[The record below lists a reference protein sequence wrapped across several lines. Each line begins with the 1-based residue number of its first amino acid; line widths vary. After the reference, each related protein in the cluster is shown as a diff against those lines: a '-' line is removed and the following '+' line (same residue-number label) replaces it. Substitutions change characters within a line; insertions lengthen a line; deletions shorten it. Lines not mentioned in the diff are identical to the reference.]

1 MKIKRYFATD
11 MRQAIRLVR
20 EEQGPDAVILSNRR
34 VDGGVEIVAAVDY
47 DEALVSKMSQQA
59 PLQVQ
64 TSPST
69 GPSVITPKR
78 SVPQQAGPLPEEDAP
93 DSYAAPHNPVR
104 KEEIVWSQDPSLL
117 AMREEIQMLRS
128 MLESQLTGLAW
139 REMKQQNPQRVK
151 LLERLLQLGLAPT
164 LCREIA
170 DRVRYEKD
178 MNNNWRQALSLL
190 ASQLSVTH
198 DDILNHGGIVALVG
212 PTGVGKTTTVAKLAA
227 RFTLRHG
234 PGRVALVTTDSYRI
248 GAHQQLRT
256 FGQILSAPVHVAKDS
271 EELRSILLGLQDKS
285 LVLIDTAGMSQRD
298 IRLTEQFTMLQQ
310 TGLPVRCYAV
320 LSASSQRRSLEEVI
334 QSFSKVR
341 LDGAILTKLD
351 EAAVLGEAVSVLV
364 QQQLP
369 VAYISDGQRVPEDL
383 HPARSNNLVN
393 RCVTLMQ
400 QLSERPAEES
410 LALEF
415 GRMVS

>member
-47 DEALVSKMSQQA
+47 DEALVAKMSEEA
-59 PLQVQ
+59 PLRAKAP
-64 TSPST
+64 SPAEASA
-69 GPSVITPKR
+69 GAAEWRHAEP
-78 SVPQQAGPLPEEDAP
+78 AGPLPEDETPTAHT
-93 DSYAAPHNPVR
+93 SAGH
-104 KEEIVWSQDPSLL
+104 KQEIVWSQEPSLV

-128 MLESQLTGLAW
+128 MLETQLTGLAW
-139 REMKQQNPQRVK
+139 REMKQSHPQRGK
-151 LLERLLQLGLAPT
+151 LLERLLQLGLAPA

-178 MNNNWRQALSLL
+178 MNQNWRQALSLL
-190 ASQLSVTH
+190 AAQLSVTH

-212 PTGVGKTTTVAKLAA
+212 PTGAGKTTSVAKLAA

-234 PGRVALVTTDSYRI
+234 PDRVALVTTDSYRI

-256 FGQILSAPVHVAKDS
+256 FGQILGAPVHVAKDS
-271 EELRSILLGLQDKS
+271 EELRTILHSLRDKS

-298 IRLTEQFTMLQQ
+298 IRLSEQFSMLQQ
-310 TGLPVRCYAV
+310 SGAPIRCYAV

-334 QSFSKVR
+334 QGFSKVR

-351 EAAVLGEAVSVLV
+351 ETAGLGEAVSVLV

-400 QLSERPAEES
+400 QLSERPSEES
-410 LALEF
+410 LAMQF

>member
-47 DEALVSKMSQQA
+47 DEGLVSRMSQQA
-59 PLQVQ
+59 PLRS
-64 TSPST
+64 TAPAEPSPRA
-69 GPSVITPKR
+69 GKPPVAE
-78 SVPQQAGPLPEEDAP
+78 QAGPLPEEDTAP
-93 DSYAAPHNPVR
+93 AYTAPSARVR
-104 KEEIVWSQDPSLL
+104 KEEIVWSQDPSLV

-139 REMKQQNPQRVK
+139 REMKQQNPQRAK
-151 LLERLLQLGLAPT
+151 LLERLLQLGLAPV

-170 DRVRYEKD
+170 DRVHYEKD
-178 MNNNWRQALSLL
+178 MNHNWRQALSLL

-212 PTGVGKTTTVAKLAA
+212 PTGVGKTTSVAKLAA

-256 FGQILSAPVHVAKDS
+256 FGQILGAPVHVAKDS
-271 EELRSILLGLQDKS
+271 EELRSILHSLQGKS

-298 IRLTEQFTMLQQ
+298 IRLSEQFAMLQEA
-310 TGLPVRCYAV
+310 GVPIRCYAV
-320 LSASSQRRSLEEVI
+320 LAASGQRRSLEEVI

>member
-47 DEALVSKMSQQA
+47 DEALVAKMGQQA
-59 PLQVQ
+59 PLREKI
-64 TSPST
+64 SST
-69 GPSVITPKR
+69 AENPEMGSARP
-78 SVPQQAGPLPEEDAP
+78 AGPLPDEGEESPAERSSAP
-93 DSYAAPHNPVR
+93 AR

-128 MLESQLTGLAW
+128 MLENQLTGLAW
-139 REMKQQNPQRVK
+139 RDMKQQHPQRVK
-151 LLERLLQLGLAPT
+151 LLERLLQLGLAPA

-178 MNNNWRQALSLL
+178 MNLNWRQALSLL
-190 ASQLSVTH
+190 ASQLPVTH

-212 PTGVGKTTTVAKLAA
+212 PTGAGKTTTVAKLAA

-256 FGQILSAPVHVAKDS
+256 FGQILGASVHVAKDS
-271 EELRSILLGLQDKS
+271 EALRSILHGLQDKS

-298 IRLTEQFTMLQQ
+298 IRLSEQFTMLQQ
-310 TGLPVRCYAV
+310 SGFPVRCYAV

-364 QQQLP
+364 QRQLP
-369 VAYISDGQRVPEDL
+369 VAYLSDGQRVPEDL

>member
-47 DEALVSKMSQQA
+47 DEALVNKMSEQA
-59 PLQVQ
+59 PLERAAPAAQQ
-64 TSPST
+64 PPAAPS
-69 GPSVITPKR
+69 
-78 SVPQQAGPLPEEDAP
+78 APLPEEEQP
-93 DSYAAPHNPVR
+93 AAAANPPPAA
-104 KEEIVWSQDPSLL
+104 EQIVWSQEPSLV

-139 REMKQQNPQRVK
+139 REMKQQHPQRVK
-151 LLERLLQLGLAPT
+151 LLERLLQLGLAPE
-164 LCREIA
+164 LCRRIA
-170 DRVRYEKD
+170 DRVQYGKE
-178 MNNNWRQALSLL
+178 MSQNWRQALAAL

-212 PTGVGKTTTVAKLAA
+212 PTGVGKTTSVAKLAA

-234 PGRVALVTTDSYRI
+234 AGRVALVTTDSYRI

-256 FGQILSAPVHVAKDS
+256 FGQILGAPVHVAKDS
-271 EELRSILLGLQDKS
+271 EELRSILLSLSDKS

-298 IRLTEQFTMLQQ
+298 VRLSEQFATLQQ
-310 TGLPVRCYAV
+310 TGLPIRTYAV
-320 LSASSQRRSLEEVI
+320 LAASSQRRSLEEVI
-334 QSFSKVR
+334 ESFSKVT

-351 EAAVLGEAVSVLV
+351 EAAVLGEALSVLV
-364 QQQLP
+364 QRQLP

-383 HPARSNNLVN
+383 HPARANNLVN
-393 RCVTLMQ
+393 RSVTLMQ
-400 QLSERPAEES
+400 QLTERPAEES
-410 LALEF
+410 MAMSF
-415 GRMVS
+415 GRMAG